1 MSEEITRREFL
12 HKSGA
17 AAAAVGI
24 GMAAAQA
31 TGRAS
36 AQGSAPSNKILIG
49 VIGCGGMGVGRLHQA
64 MANRDVEVIA
74 VCDVDDGHAQRA
86 ARDVQNRYGRPPKVF
101 RDFRRVLD
109 MKDIDAVII
118 GTPDHWHALPTV
130 LACQAGKD
138 VFVEKPISH
147 NIVEGRAMVN
157 AARRYKRVVQV
168 GTQQRSEG
176 PFYSAVQTIKA
187 GKLGKITH
195 VHILFHENS
204 APHGLGRPP
213 DGTPPAGV
221 DYDLWLGPAPKR
233 PFNPLRFH
241 GNWRWFFDYGS
252 GKIGDWGIHHV
263 DIVHWAMDPDNGASI
278 GPVTATSYGGKLVMD
293 DIRDTPDT
301 QEAVFKYPPRG
312 DQPPWVLTIS
322 VRWCNGRG
330 VDGKNYGIFFY
341 GTEGTLYVDRGG
353 MEIWPEHGQQI
364 QPEENRNWSHMDNWL
379 ECIKTRRKP
388 VADIE
393 YGHRSTVVPHLANI
407 SLKLGRSIR
416 WDAQKEQCVG
426 DREANQLLFREYR
439 APWKLPK
446 V

>member
-1 MSEEITRREFL
+1 MGEEMTRREFL
-12 HKSGA
+12 QKSGA

-31 TGRAS
+31 TAN
-36 AQGSAPSNKILIG
+36 AAAPSEKILIG
-49 VIGCGGMGVGRLHQA
+49 VIGCGGMGMGRMHQA
-64 MANRDVEVIA
+64 MDNPSVEVVA
-74 VCDVDDGHAQRA
+74 VCDVDDNHSARA
-86 ARDVQNRYGRPPKVF
+86 AQDVERKYGRRPKVF
-101 RDFRRVLD
+101 RDFRRVLE
-109 MKDIDAVII
+109 MKDVDAVIVA
-118 GTPDHWHALPTV
+118 TPDHWHALPTV

-147 NIVEGRAMVN
+147 NIVEGRTMVN
-157 AARRYKRVVQV
+157 AARKYNRVVQV

-176 PFYSAVQTIKA
+176 PFYSAVHTIKS

-213 DGTPPAGV
+213 DSNPPPNV

-241 GNWRWFFDYGS
+241 GQWRWFFDYGS

-263 DIVHWAMDPDNGASI
+263 DIVHWAMDPKDGAGI
-278 GPVTATSYGGKLVMD
+278 APVTAASTGGKFVLD

-301 QEAVFKYPPRG
+301 QEAVFKYPAIG

-330 VDGKNYGIFFY
+330 VDGRNYGIFFY

-353 MEIWPEHGQQI
+353 MEIWPEHDRKI
-364 QPEENRNWSHMDNWL
+364 EPEPNKNWSHMNNWL
-379 ECIKTRRKP
+379 ECIKTRKKP

-393 YGHRSTVVPHLANI
+393 YGHKATVVPHLANI
-407 SLKLGRSIR
+407 SLKVGRSIR
-416 WDAQKEQCVG
+416 WDPVKEQCIG
-426 DREANQLLFREYR
+426 DKEANQLLFREYR